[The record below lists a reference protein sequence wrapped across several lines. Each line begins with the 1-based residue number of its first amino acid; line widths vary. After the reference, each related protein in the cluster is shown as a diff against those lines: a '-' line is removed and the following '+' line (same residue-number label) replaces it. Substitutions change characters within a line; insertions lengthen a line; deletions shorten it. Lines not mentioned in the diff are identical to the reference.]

1 MIWFVD
7 EVYPVKRGD
16 GAENIERT
24 MQLVFFHLYETVAKT
39 GQKAISAGSN
49 HEFTKT
55 GFDVPICG
63 LHANK
68 KI

>member
-55 GFDVPICG
+55 GFDVSVVFMQT
-63 LHANK
+63 K
-68 KI
+68 KL